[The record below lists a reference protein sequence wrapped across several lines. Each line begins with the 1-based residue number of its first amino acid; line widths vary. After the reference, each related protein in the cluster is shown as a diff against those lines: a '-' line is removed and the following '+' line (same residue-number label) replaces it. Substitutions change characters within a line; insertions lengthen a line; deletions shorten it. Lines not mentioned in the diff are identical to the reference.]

1 LPFDSD
7 ARNLTRLMPITAS
20 RPRPEHLHNPP
31 RAIGRLMQHGVTAQA
46 QAHPEAWALA
56 FKGARMSY
64 GSLEETANRLGHL
77 LKDAGC
83 RRGDRVGLLMPKMP
97 AAIVAM
103 LGVLKADA
111 IYVPMDPASP
121 AERQA
126 RVLEISD
133 CRCILAAGPVG
144 PALREALAAATLRQQ
159 PIIGWLD
166 EAPPPQ
172 DAPAPAFLLRDLA
185 AFAATC
191 PPSANGSD
199 DVAHILF
206 TSGSTGLPKG
216 VMISHG
222 AVVNLIGWARAY
234 FGITRTDRV
243 SQHPPLRF
251 DVSTFDIFGTLC
263 SGAELHLVPAE
274 LNLLP
279 HKLAQFIRDARLTQW
294 FSVPSVLNLMTNFD
308 VVRQDDFPAL
318 REVLFAGEAIPTPT
332 VIHWMRRLPHVRFT
346 NLYGPTETTIVSS
359 YYSLPRC
366 PADER
371 EPIPIGTACAG
382 EELLVLDEQLQP
394 VIPGDIGELY
404 IRGVGLSPGYWRDP
418 EKTQQAFVPYPGGS
432 GPGDR
437 IYRTGDLA
445 RCAADGLFHF
455 VGRADTQIK
464 SRGYRIELG
473 EIEAALHSV
482 ADLRESAIVAIK
494 SAGFEGWLIC
504 CAYVPAPDNGLT
516 SVKLRK
522 ALARLVPG
530 YMIPARWRRMD
541 ALPRND
547 NGKIDRP
554 LLRSQFLGMDA
565 HAAMSRT
572 KGTPMPESA
581 RGTDRIAS
589 PVPGQHG

>member
-1 LPFDSD
+1 
-7 ARNLTRLMPITAS
+7 
-20 RPRPEHLHNPP
+20 
-31 RAIGRLMQHGVTAQA
+31 MQHGVTAQA
-46 QAHPEAWALA
+46 NARPEACAVA
-56 FKGARMSY
+56 FKGTRMTY
-64 GSLEETANRLGHL
+64 GALEETANRLGHL
-77 LKDAGC
+77 LRDAGC
-83 RRGDRVGLLMPKMP
+83 GRGDRVGLLMPKMP
-97 AAIVAM
+97 EAIIAM

-121 AERQA
+121 AKRQA

-144 PALREALAAATLRQQ
+144 PALQEALAAATLRQQ

-166 EAPPPQ
+166 ETQPPQ
-172 DAPAPAFLLRDLA
+172 GAPAPAFSVRDLA

-191 PPSANGSD
+191 PVSANGAN

-222 AVVNLIGWARAY
+222 AVVNLVEWARAY
-234 FGITRTDRV
+234 FGITCTDRV

-251 DVSTFDIFGTLC
+251 DVSTLDIFGTLC

-359 YYSLPRC
+359 YYSLPSC

-382 EELLVLDEQLQP
+382 EELLVLDAKLKP
-394 VIPGDIGELY
+394 VVDDDIGELY

-418 EKTQQAFVPYPGGS
+418 EKTQRAFLPCPGATHLGE
-432 GPGDR
+432 R
-437 IYRTGDLA
+437 MYKTGDLA
-445 RCAADGLFHF
+445 RRTADGLFHF

-473 EIEAALHSV
+473 EIEAALHSIS
-482 ADLRESAIVAIK
+482 DLQESAVLAIK
-494 SAGFEGWLIC
+494 SEGFEGWLIC
-504 CAYVPAPDNGLT
+504 CAYVPAAGKNISLIE
-516 SVKLRK
+516 LRK
-522 ALARLVPG
+522 RVAALVPR
-530 YMIPARWRRMD
+530 YMIPARWLCLD
-541 ALPRND
+541 GLPKND

-554 LLRSQFLGMDA
+554 VLKNNFLSAEARLASREEGAPLAEPLRETHNFINPLRGM
-565 HAAMSRT
+565 
-572 KGTPMPESA
+572 
-581 RGTDRIAS
+581 AS
-589 PVPGQHG
+589 E

>member
-1 LPFDSD
+1 MNS
-7 ARNLTRLMPITAS
+7 A
-20 RPRPEHLHNPP
+20 
-31 RAIGRLMQHGVTAQA
+31 LMQHGITAQA
-46 QAHPEAWALA
+46 QAHPEATAVV
-56 FKGARMSY
+56 FKDTRLTYGA
-64 GSLEETANRLGHL
+64 LEEASNKLGHL

-133 CRCILAAGPVG
+133 CRCILAAGPVEQG
-144 PALREALAAATLRQQ
+144 LRETLAVATLQQ
-159 PIIGWLD
+159 RPIIGWLD
-166 EAPPPQ
+166 EDLPPPT
-172 DAPAPAFLLRDLA
+172 DPAPAFSLRDLA
-185 AFAATC
+185 AFSATS
-191 PPSANGSD
+191 PATANRGD

-222 AVVNLIGWARAY
+222 AVVHLIAWARAY
-234 FGITRTDRV
+234 FGIIRTDRA

-251 DVSTFDIFGTLC
+251 DVSTFDIFGTLW

-294 FSVPSVLNLMTNFD
+294 FSVPSVLNMMANFD
-308 VVRQDDFPAL
+308 VLLQDDFPDL
-318 REVLFAGEAIPTPT
+318 RRVLFAGEAIPTPT

-359 YYSLPRC
+359 YYTLPRC

-371 EPIPIGTACAG
+371 EPIPIGVACDG

-394 VIPGDIGELY
+394 VVPGRIGDLY
-404 IRGVGLSPGYWRDP
+404 IRGAGLSPGYWRDP
-418 EKTQQAFVPYPGGS
+418 EKTHRVFLPYPGATD
-432 GPGDR
+432 PGDR

-445 RCAADGLFHF
+445 RCTTDGLFHF

-482 ADLRESAIVAIK
+482 SDLRESAVLAIK
-494 SAGFEGWLIC
+494 SEGFEGWLIC
-504 CAYVPAPDNGLT
+504 CAYVAAPGKNI
-516 SVKLRK
+516 SVVNLRK
-522 ALARLVPG
+522 QLARLVPG
-530 YMIPARWRRMD
+530 YMIPARWMCLD
-541 ALPRND
+541 ALPKND

-554 LLRSQFLGMDA
+554 LLRNQFLSTEA
-565 HAAMSRT
+565 RPAATRMQAA
-572 KGTPMPESA
+572 PLPEHA
-581 RGTDRIAS
+581 RGTDRMINPAS
-589 PVPGQHG
+589 ERH

>member
-1 LPFDSD
+1 
-7 ARNLTRLMPITAS
+7 
-20 RPRPEHLHNPP
+20 
-31 RAIGRLMQHGVTAQA
+31 MQHGVTAQA
-46 QAHPEAWALA
+46 NARPEAWALA
-56 FKGARMSY
+56 FKGTRMTY
-64 GSLEETANRLGHL
+64 GALEETANRLGHL

-83 RRGDRVGLLMPKMP
+83 GRGDRVGLLMPKMP

-144 PALREALAAATLRQQ
+144 PALHDALAAATLRQQ
-159 PIIGWLD
+159 PIVGWLD
-166 EAPPPQ
+166 DTPPPQ
-172 DAPAPAFLLRDLA
+172 AAPAPAFSLRDLA

-191 PPSANGSD
+191 PISANGGD

-222 AVVNLIGWARAY
+222 AVVNLIEWARAY

-366 PADER
+366 PSDER
-371 EPIPIGTACAG
+371 EPVPIGTACAG
-382 EELLVLDEQLQP
+382 EELLVLDEKLQP
-394 VIPGDIGELY
+394 VLDDEIGELY

-418 EKTQQAFVPYPGGS
+418 EKTQRAFLPCPGATDA
-432 GPGDR
+432 GDR
-437 IYRTGDLA
+437 MYKTGDLVRRA
-445 RCAADGLFHF
+445 PDGLFHF

-482 ADLRESAIVAIK
+482 SDLQESAVLAIK
-494 SAGFEGWLIC
+494 SEGFEGWLIC
-504 CAYVPAPDNGLT
+504 CAYVPAAGRKISL
-516 SVKLRK
+516 VELRK
-522 ALARLVPG
+522 RVAALVPG
-530 YMIPARWRRMD
+530 YMIPARWLCLD
-541 ALPRND
+541 VLPKND

-554 LLRSQFLGMDA
+554 VLRNHFLGA
-565 HAAMSRT
+565 EAGLATSRT
-572 KGTPMPESA
+572 QGSPSA
-581 RGTDRIAS
+581 EPLRETHRMINPHLRGMAS
-589 PVPGQHG
+589 D

>member
-1 LPFDSD
+1 
-7 ARNLTRLMPITAS
+7 
-20 RPRPEHLHNPP
+20 
-31 RAIGRLMQHGVTAQA
+31 MQHGVTAQA
-46 QAHPEAWALA
+46 NAHPEAWALA
-56 FKGARMSY
+56 FKGTRMTY
-64 GSLEETANRLGHL
+64 GALEETSNRLGHL

-83 RRGDRVGLLMPKMP
+83 GRGDRVGLLMPKMP

-144 PALREALAAATLRQQ
+144 PALHDALAAATLRQQ

-166 EAPPPQ
+166 DTPPAQ
-172 DAPAPAFLLRDLA
+172 AAPAPAFSLRDLA

-191 PPSANGSD
+191 PVSANGRD

-222 AVVNLIGWARAY
+222 AVVNLIEWARAY

-366 PADER
+366 PSDER

-394 VIPGDIGELY
+394 VVDDEIGELY

-418 EKTQQAFVPYPGGS
+418 EKTQRAFLPCPGATDS
-432 GPGDR
+432 GHR
-437 IYRTGDLA
+437 MYKTGDLVRRA
-445 RCAADGLFHF
+445 PDGLFHF

-482 ADLRESAIVAIK
+482 SDLQESAVLAIK
-494 SAGFEGWLIC
+494 SEGFEGWLIC
-504 CAYVPAPDNGLT
+504 CAYVPAAGRKISL
-516 SVKLRK
+516 VELRK
-522 ALARLVPG
+522 RVAALVPG
-530 YMIPARWRRMD
+530 YMIPARWLCLD
-541 ALPRND
+541 VLPKND

-554 LLRSQFLGMDA
+554 VLRNHFLGA
-565 HAAMSRT
+565 EAGLATSRT
-572 KGTPMPESA
+572 QGSPSA
-581 RGTDRIAS
+581 EPRRETHSMINPHPRGMAS
-589 PVPGQHG
+589 D

>member
-1 LPFDSD
+1 MPFDSADLNASLMMMPLAAVDLKVVD
-7 ARNLTRLMPITAS
+7 APLSP
-20 RPRPEHLHNPP
+20 
-31 RAIGRLMQHGVTAQA
+31 LMQQGVTAQA
-46 QAHPEAWALA
+46 QMRPEATALV
-56 FKGARMSY
+56 FKGTYLTY
-64 GSLEETANRLGHL
+64 GALEETSNRLANL

-97 AAIVAM
+97 TAIVAM

-121 AERQA
+121 AARQA

-133 CRCILAAGPVG
+133 CRCILAAGPVEQG
-144 PALREALAAATLRQQ
+144 LREALAAATLKQE

-166 EAPPPQ
+166 ANPPQ
-172 DAPAPAFLLRDLA
+172 DIGAAPAFCLDDLA
-185 AFAATC
+185 AFPATL
-191 PPSANGSD
+191 PASANSGG

-216 VMISHG
+216 VTITHA
-222 AVVNLIGWARAY
+222 AVVHLIQWARAY
-234 FGITRTDRV
+234 FGISHTDRI

-251 DVSTFDIFGTLC
+251 DVSTFDIFGTLW

-294 FSVPSVLNLMTNFD
+294 FSVPSVLNLMANFD
-308 VVRQDDFPAL
+308 VVRQDDFPHL
-318 REVLFAGEAIPTPT
+318 RRVLFAGEVLPTPT
-332 VIHWMRRLPHVRFT
+332 LMHWMRRLPHARFT
-346 NLYGPTETTIVSS
+346 NMYGPTETTIVSS
-359 YYSLPRC
+359 YYTLPHC

-371 EPIPIGTACAG
+371 ESIPIGTPCAG

-394 VIPGDIGELY
+394 VATGDMGELY

-418 EKTQQAFVPYPGGS
+418 EKTQRAFLKYPGGT
-432 GPGDR
+432 GPDDL

-445 RCAADGLFHF
+445 RRGPDGLVHF

-473 EIEAALHSV
+473 EIETALH
-482 ADLRESAIVAIK
+482 ALPGLQESAVVAIK
-494 SAGFEGWLIC
+494 SEGFEGWLIC
-504 CAYVPAPDNGLT
+504 CAYVPAADREMSVTSLREGLA
-516 SVKLRK
+516 K
-522 ALARLVPG
+522 LVPG
-530 YMIPARWRRMD
+530 YMLPARWLRYD
-541 ALPRND
+541 VLPKND

-554 LLRSQFLGMDA
+554 RLRSQFAGAEPRPEPLQVEDA
-565 HAAMSRT
+565 LAASEYAHRTEHAARQVS
-572 KGTPMPESA
+572 
-581 RGTDRIAS
+581 
-589 PVPGQHG
+589 GQC